1 MRNILLRNI
10 LVTKQPAQHSNVGGT
25 HPTDEAQMTMA
36 AKSVTFKLPD
46 GATERSREGG
56 AATLPKTSHPKLL
69 HSPPSEPHSSP
80 ESSCRPLTSQQALR
94 DSREGDTRPQ
104 SRPSSE
110 QSTFV
115 LDDRQKKT
123 PPHTS
128 TRRRQFS
135 TDDGRNRLG
144 KPSDLAAAVHAARER
159 TNSASRDNIR
169 SLKYGVARLRESL
182 LRVEEEVKRMTR
194 GRRTLELAVQD
205 VRRAISVNQQSVSVQ
220 QKKTRAQT
228 VKK

>member
-1 MRNILLRNI
+1 
-10 LVTKQPAQHSNVGGT
+10 
-25 HPTDEAQMTMA
+25 MA
-36 AKSVTFKLPD
+36 ATAKSVTFKLPD

-56 AATLPKTSHPKLL
+56 AATLPKTPHPKLL
-69 HSPPSEPHSSP
+69 HSPPSELHSSP
-80 ESSCRPLTSQQALR
+80 ESSSRPLTSQQALR
-94 DSREGDTRPQ
+94 SRESDTRPQ

-135 TDDGRNRLG
+135 TDDGRTRLG
-144 KPSDLAAAVHAARER
+144 KPSDVAAAVYAARER

-182 LRVEEEVKRMTR
+182 LGVEEEVKRMTR

-220 QKKTRAQT
+220 QKKTRTQT
-228 VKK
+228 VKNIYKYK